1 MADLPHIS
9 IELKQ
14 QGKLCRV
21 DSVHQRLVCFR
32 HLCDRP
38 ACFTRY
44 YDAFYMSTANQ
55 QRIVYDQETHAIVLV
70 VAGRNI
76 TSAIVTAE
84 YTKTTD

>member
-1 MADLPHIS
+1 
-9 IELKQ
+9 
-14 QGKLCRV
+14 
-21 DSVHQRLVCFR
+21 
-32 HLCDRP
+32 
-38 ACFTRY
+38 
-44 YDAFYMSTANQ
+44 MSTANQ